1 MKQTV
6 RNFLKQHEVCGERV
20 IVAVSGGADSVSLLL
35 TMNEIAKEFD
45 LELYVGHF
53 DHRLRAASTQDANW
67 VQELC
72 GRLQIAC
79 SVGTP
84 DDVSADLTTGGI
96 EETARKQR
104 YEFLQ
109 QLAKEQNTR
118 WLAVAHTADDQ
129 AETVLHHIA
138 RGTGLKGLQGIPAVR
153 KLSDETAIIRPYLQV
168 HREMILEDL
177 SRRKETFLQDE
188 SNSDPGFTRNRIRHE
203 VLPYLRE
210 TLNPQIDVALRR
222 LAQQAAET
230 QSVIEE
236 LAQKLLEESVCRRS
250 DESVGLSV
258 EGLRSQPKALLT
270 ALFVQLWIQQ
280 SWPRQNMTQHHWER
294 LANMILLGDPKG
306 LSLPKNLHATLRR
319 NVLEIR
325 FAETHSNAK

>member
-1 MKQTV
+1 MIQTV
-6 RNFLKQHEVCGERV
+6 QDFLKQQQVCSGRV

-35 TMNEIAKEFD
+35 TMNDLAEEFG
-45 LELYVGHF
+45 LLLHVGHF
-53 DHRLRAASTQDANW
+53 DHLLREASAQDADW
-67 VQELC
+67 VKELC
-72 GRLQIAC
+72 DRLQIAC

-84 DDVSADLTTGGI
+84 DDLAPHPTKCGI

-109 QLAKEQNTR
+109 QLASDQNAQ

-138 RGTGLKGLQGIPAVR
+138 RGTGLRGLQGIPAVR
-153 KLSDETAIIRPYLQV
+153 KLSDATTIIRPFLQV
-168 HREMILEDL
+168 RREDL
-177 SRRKETFLQDE
+177 LKDIRRRKELFLQDE
-188 SNSDPGFTRNRIRHE
+188 TNSDPGFTRNRIRHE

-210 TLNPQIDVALRR
+210 TLNPQINVALRR

-230 QSVIEE
+230 QNVIEE
-236 LAQKLLEESVCRRS
+236 IAQSLLEESVCRQN

-280 SWPRQNMTQHHWER
+280 NWPRQNMTQHHWER
-294 LANMILLGDPKG
+294 LSDMILLGTPKG

-325 FAETHSNAK
+325 STKTE